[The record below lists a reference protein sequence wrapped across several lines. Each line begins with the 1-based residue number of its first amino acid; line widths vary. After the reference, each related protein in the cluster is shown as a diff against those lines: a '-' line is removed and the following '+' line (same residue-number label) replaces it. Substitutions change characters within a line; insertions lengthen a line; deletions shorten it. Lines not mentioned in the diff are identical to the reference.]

1 METENAL
8 TIAKENS
15 KENFFEEEARLSGQ
29 RCMASNLISLTL
41 SLFNVCWRI

>member
-15 KENFFEEEARLSGQ
+15 KKTFLKKKPVYGQ
-29 RCMASNLISLTL
+29 RCMASNLISRTL

>member
-1 METENAL
+1 MEAENAL

-15 KENFFEEEARLSGQ
+15 KENFLKKKPVYGQ
-29 RCMASNLISLTL
+29 RCMASNLISRTL